1 MAVAKDTV
9 HNSILLANR
18 PKKPGEAM
26 ARPCGAII
34 NRYWFFHTLILT

>member
-9 HNSILLANR
+9 YNSILLANR

-26 ARPCGAII
+26 AHPGGEQQK
-34 NRYWFFHTLILT
+34 N